1 VKYMVYSTSM
11 SKRIGGVQKRV
22 IAKKGPTRT
31 ARKIEM
37 LRIKALKPVARK
49 KALAEQK
56 KK

>member
-1 VKYMVYSTSM
+1 MVYSTSM